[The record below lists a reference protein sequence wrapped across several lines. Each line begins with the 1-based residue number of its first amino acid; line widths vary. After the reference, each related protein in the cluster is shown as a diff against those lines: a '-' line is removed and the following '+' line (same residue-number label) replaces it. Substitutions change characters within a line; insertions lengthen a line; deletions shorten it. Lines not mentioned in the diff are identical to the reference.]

1 MTILQERLLT
11 NGPHVALNDV
21 AALNTS
27 AGGYWFSPDTV
38 RFFKSR
44 VLDLIKL
51 GQVVYLVESS
61 KAGFHASDGRRH
73 RLLALDI
80 FDPVPVKVINEGP
93 GRGPVMRAFKL
104 IALEAVKAEGGQA

>member
-1 MTILQERLLT
+1 MTVLQERLLSG
-11 NGPHVALNDV
+11 GPFVALSDIV
-21 AALNTS
+21 ALNTS

-38 RFFKSR
+38 RFFRSR
-44 VLDLIKL
+44 VVDLVKL

-80 FDPVPVKVINEGP
+80 LDPVPVRVVNEGP
-93 GRGPVMRAFKL
+93 GRGPVMKAFK
-104 IALEAVKAEGGQA
+104 ALAAEAVRVERGHA